1 MSLDSL
7 PIEVIC
13 LIVSYLPWRK
23 NMLPLLLC
31 NRMLH
36 DIVIHLLYKVDEDER
51 VLTGNRPLRWL
62 IKRGFESGVQ
72 RMISRNNLDVNMPLC
87 SRYLTSANTPLLHA
101 IKYCHTNIAELLL
114 RNGAQVNLD
123 TDTSALQYSVT
134 LGDYNMTRLLLQH
147 GAHVD
152 LVSSGICPLGR
163 ALEYNA
169 PSHDQNPWSSETW
182 DNPPPEG
189 DKELVNVILLLL
201 AHGADP
207 HFQYGKRLPTC
218 LHRMTRRPWI
228 SMKKL
233 FRLFL
238 DYGADLNARDSR
250 GNTPLHVSFVQN
262 AFLGNKK
269 AQKEFVGLLL
279 RSGADVNIQNHR
291 REPPLGTRFG
301 DPDIFEQALKQGAS
315 TRCRGEKGAMAL
327 HTILKTRLRKQKNK
341 KQHQINTV
349 LIELLLEHGARAD
362 QVVDG
367 KCLLD
372 LPAARMYPV
381 LENLVKVRMAA
392 REVSRKPSSES
403 SSVSP
408 SESFFKESSKE
419 SSTKEVISG
428 GK

>member
-13 LIVSYLPWRK
+13 LIVSCLPWRK
-23 NMLPLLLC
+23 NMLPLLRC
-31 NRMLH
+31 NRLLH
-36 DIVIHLLYKVDEDER
+36 DIVIHLMYKQDEDER
-51 VLTGNRPLRWL
+51 ERTGNRPLRWL
-62 IKRGFESGVQ
+62 IKRGFELGVQ
-72 RMISRNNLDVNMPLC
+72 RMISRNNLDVNMVLC
-87 SRYLTSANTPLLHA
+87 SRHYTSANTPLLHA
-101 IKYCHTNIAELLL
+101 IKYGHTNIVELLL

-123 TDTSALQYSVT
+123 TDISALQYAAT
-134 LGDYNMTRLLLQH
+134 LGDYNMTSLLLQR
-147 GAHVD
+147 GAHID

-163 ALEYNA
+163 ALEYNTA
-169 PSHDQNPWSSETW
+169 SHDQNPWSSETW
-182 DNPPPEG
+182 DDPPPEG
-189 DKELVNVILLLL
+189 DKELVNVISLLL

-207 HFQYGKRLPTC
+207 HFQYHNKLPTC

-262 AFLGNKK
+262 AFLGDKK

-279 RSGADVNIQNHR
+279 RSGADINIRNYK
-291 REPPLGTRFG
+291 REPPLGIRFG
-301 DPDIFEQALKQGAS
+301 DPDIFEQALKPGAS
-315 TRCRGEKGAMAL
+315 TRCRRKKGSMAL
-327 HTILKTRLRKQKNK
+327 YRILKTCLRKQKNK

-372 LPAARMYPV
+372 LPAAGMYPV
-381 LENLVKVRMAA
+381 LENLVGVRMAA
-392 REVSRKPSSES
+392 RGVSKKSSSEPSSES
-403 SSVSP
+403 
-408 SESFFKESSKE
+408 FKETFKRIFE
-419 SSTKEVISG
+419 QIF
-428 GK
+428 